1 MHEHWQRKKQRSGM
15 MSNPD
20 IDRWY
25 GLAMENGAIGGKL
38 IGAGGGGY
46 LMFYTE
52 QKSRLR
58 RAMRE
63 AGLMELKLGFDYE
76 GTKII

>member
-1 MHEHWQRKKQRSGM
+1 
-15 MSNPD
+15 
-20 IDRWY
+20 
-25 GLAMENGAIGGKL
+25 MENGAIGGKL

-58 RAMRE
+58 RTLRE

>member
-1 MHEHWQRKKQRSGM
+1 
-15 MSNPD
+15 
-20 IDRWY
+20 
-25 GLAMENGAIGGKL
+25 
-38 IGAGGGGY
+38 
-46 LMFYTE
+46 MFYTE

-58 RAMRE
+58 RALRE